1 MGVDG
6 RQKKKKW
13 TGRLCKGGKMKRKE
27 ISENKFQNGES
38 VCLDGKMEDA
48 R

>member
-1 MGVDG
+1 MGG
-6 RQKKKKW
+6 RRRRNGQEDYA
-13 TGRLCKGGKMKRKE
+13 RGGKMTRKE